1 MQHTPVKL
9 DPVIAATFFSLGIL
23 AMPHASQAQGADMQA
38 LYTKCAFYPQ
48 AEVCDQAYRTALT
61 DKDNPAA
68 AAVKAEYE
76 GYGHYLKS
84 NGTPLTAQDEGYLRA
99 NAIRLPDQLSQAQR
113 SGLHNVIQDPA
124 LQQDVSA
131 KNRAITNFIGRAV
144 QADLYCGFN
153 DCGATG
159 GSETPVRSQPSPE
172 DFPT

>member
-1 MQHTPVKL
+1 MQPITFHT
-9 DPVIAATFFSLGIL
+9 VIAATFFGIGIL
-23 AMPHASQAQGADMQA
+23 AAPHASRAQGADIQA

-48 AEVCDQAYRTALT
+48 AEVCDQAYKIALA

-84 NGTPLTAQDEGYLRA
+84 NGTALTPQDEVYLRA
-99 NAIRLPDQLSQAQR
+99 HAIRLPDHLSEAQR

-124 LQQDVSA
+124 LQQDLSA
-131 KNRAITNFIGRAV
+131 KNSAITNFIGRAV
-144 QADLYCGFN
+144 QANLYCVFN

-159 GSETPVRSQPSPE
+159 GAETRVRSQPSHE
-172 DFPT
+172 DFPS